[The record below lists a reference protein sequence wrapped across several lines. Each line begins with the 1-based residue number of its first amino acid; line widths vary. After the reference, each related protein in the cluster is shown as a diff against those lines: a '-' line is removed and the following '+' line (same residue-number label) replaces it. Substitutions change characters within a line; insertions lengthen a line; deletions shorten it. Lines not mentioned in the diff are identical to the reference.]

1 MSIVHLCIA
10 RIFVI
15 SLVISNSKAYILK
28 LSSFAPLSPYS
39 WNYSQTI
46 VLPHPTAED
55 FLVQQTLKSAGFP
68 FSKVFSCS
76 QLFQVVPLAV
86 GTNCCLL
93 RGGKVA
99 RAKEKQ
105 LPRSGIEEKR
115 HYYNTLT
122 QSDKWNRML
131 YCRVKTGENNKIIIL
146 RRNPAQIGTG
156 NADAS
161 YCKRCE
167 RARVLGM
174 DQRLRKGGEDKTL
187 REDYE
192 RVNAI
197 SFLDFVFLSDQ
208 KSNSERWLFPL

>member
-28 LSSFAPLSPYS
+28 LSSFAPLSPYLKLLSNYSATNIKIGRVPILQSFLVFPVVPSCATRS
-39 WNYSQTI
+39 WNKLLSSRGWQNCT
-46 VLPHPTAED
+46 
-55 FLVQQTLKSAGFP
+55 
-68 FSKVFSCS
+68 SKRKTTS
-76 QLFQVVPLAV
+76 
-86 GTNCCLL
+86 T
-93 RGGKVA
+93 
-99 RAKEKQ
+99 
-105 LPRSGIEEKR
+105 GIEEKR

-197 SFLDFVFLSDQ
+197 SFRDFVFLSDQ
-208 KSNSERWLFPL
+208 KSNSER